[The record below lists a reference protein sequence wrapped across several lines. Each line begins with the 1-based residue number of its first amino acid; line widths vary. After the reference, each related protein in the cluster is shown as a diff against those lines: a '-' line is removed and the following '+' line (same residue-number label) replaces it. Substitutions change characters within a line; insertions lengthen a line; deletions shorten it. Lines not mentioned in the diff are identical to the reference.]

1 MAPWTLEA
9 SLCNHNRKEPD
20 MPLTQLITRAQLGI
34 DAFEV
39 RVEVHI
45 SNGLPAFTVVGLPE
59 TAVREA
65 RDRVRSA
72 IINSGFEFSA
82 KRITVNL
89 APADLPK
96 TGGRYDLPIALAILA
111 ASQQVDIRGLH
122 GVACFGELALSGA
135 CGKVDGL
142 LPSLV
147 ACRQAGQAVIV
158 PRQNAA
164 EASLLR
170 NLPIRLAGSLAEV
183 CNSLNGGEELPA
195 PCTARCVTP
204 SFQGMDLED
213 VYGQQLARRA
223 LEIAAAGGHHMLMM
237 GPPGTGK
244 SMLAQRL
251 ISILPALNEDEAMS
265 SASIRSI
272 CQQTVGPHNWLQRP
286 FRSPH
291 HTVSGIA
298 LVGGGRYPRPG
309 EISLAHNG
317 VLFLDELTEF
327 DRRSIEVLREP
338 LETGS
343 IHISRAL
350 GNAEFPARFQLV
362 AAMNPCP
369 GGCDSIADC
378 DCSAEQLNRYRHK
391 LSAPLLDRI
400 DIQIELGRLRQQQL
414 LAERDKPVESSATVR
429 QRVSAARQLQLE
441 RQGCLN
447 AHLDNRGLN
456 RVCRLEST
464 SEARLVNAID
474 KLGLS
479 ARSYHKLLKLARS
492 IADLAHSPSIE
503 VAHLTEAIACRR
515 HDRRLHS

>member
-1 MAPWTLEA
+1 MRPLEK
-9 SLCNHNRKEPD
+9 HNRKEPA
-20 MPLTQLITRAQLGI
+20 MSLTQLITRAQLGI

-72 IINSGFEFSA
+72 VLNSGFEFPA
-82 KRITVNL
+82 RRITVNL

-96 TGGRYDLPIALAILA
+96 VGGRFDLPIALAILA
-111 ASQQVDIRGLH
+111 ASAQIKVTGLD
-122 GVACFGELALSGA
+122 GIACFGELALSGA

-147 ACRQAGQAVIV
+147 ACQQAGQAVII

-170 NLPIRLAGSLAEV
+170 ELPIRLASSLAEV
-183 CNSLNGGEELPA
+183 CNSLNGGEALPTPLPA
-195 PCTARCVTP
+195 PPVKPEFADR
-204 SFQGMDLED
+204 DLAD
-213 VYGQQLARRA
+213 VYGQQQARRA
-223 LEIAAAGGHHMLMM
+223 LEIAATGGHHMLMM

-251 ISILPALNEDEAMS
+251 ISILPPMSEDEAME
-265 SASIRSI
+265 SASLRSI
-272 CQQTVGPHNWLQRP
+272 CGQSVNPQNWLQRP
-286 FRSPH
+286 FQSPH
-291 HTVSGIA
+291 HTVSAIA
-298 LVGGGRYPRPG
+298 LVGGGRYPKPG

-338 LETGS
+338 LENGH
-343 IHISRAL
+343 IHISRAS
-350 GNAEFPARFQLV
+350 GKAEFPARFQLIT
-362 AAMNPCP
+362 AMNPCP
-369 GGCDSIADC
+369 GGCDSIASC

-400 DIQIELGRLRQQQL
+400 DIQIELGRLEQHQL
-414 LAERDKPVESSATVR
+414 LTAKRNRTETSAMVR
-429 QRVSAARQLQLE
+429 QRVSAARRLQIK

-447 AHLDNRGLN
+447 AALDNRGLQ
-456 RVCRLEST
+456 RVCRLN
-464 SEARLVNAID
+464 SEVETRLANAID
-474 KLGLS
+474 KLRLS

-492 IADLAHSPSIE
+492 IADLAQVKDIE
-503 VAHLTEAIACRR
+503 AAHLAEAIACRR
-515 HDRRLHS
+515 QERHKA